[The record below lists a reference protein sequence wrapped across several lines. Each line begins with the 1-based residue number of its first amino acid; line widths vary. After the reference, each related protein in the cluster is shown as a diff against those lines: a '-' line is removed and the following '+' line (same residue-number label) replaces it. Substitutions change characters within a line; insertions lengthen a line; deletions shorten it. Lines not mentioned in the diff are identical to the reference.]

1 MSYLSVRRVSKS
13 FAGSPALSGANL
25 DLAAGETHALMGENG
40 AGKSTLIKILA
51 GVLSPD
57 ALQLTV
63 NGTPLPLASP
73 GDAHAA
79 GFRFIHQE
87 LNIVPQ
93 LSVAENISLGLPYPR
108 RFGLAVDWPALRR
121 RADRALARLG
131 VTHIDPRRQAA
142 RLSTGDQMLMK
153 IASALVAEDD
163 DTDATHLYVL
173 DEPTAAL
180 TGEESEKLFH
190 VIAGLKAAGA
200 AILYVSHRINEVMDI
215 CDRITVLRD
224 GRNVFTAATATVTK
238 QQVISAMTGRDV
250 ADAYPPR
257 AAAAIGTDLVCQAD
271 QVASPAVSGLNF
283 SLHAGEILGIAGL
296 ANAGQSDVLRL
307 IMGLAP
313 VTAGQLRVAGQPAPG
328 TPSDAWS
335 RGIAYVPRERRREG
349 LMLRRSVRDNTVLP
363 HLTRLARFAGAA
375 DRRAETAHATAAGHT
390 VSLKS
395 RSLAQPVYQ
404 LSGGNQQKV
413 VFARTLMDAEAGAET
428 PVLLLLDE
436 PTRGVDIGAKFD
448 IYSLIRRFSNHGCA
462 VILTSSDLPEMLGMC
477 DRLLIM
483 RDRVQHEIVPTK
495 LLTAADLLT
504 RFYQPHVYRTSA

>member
-1 MSYLSVRRVSKS
+1 MSYLSIRRVAKS
-13 FAGSPALSGANL
+13 FAGSPALSGVSL

-57 ALQLTV
+57 TLELTV
-63 NGTPLPLASP
+63 NGTPLPLNSP
-73 GDAHAA
+73 ADAHAA

-108 RFGLAVDWPALRR
+108 RFGLAVNWPALRR
-121 RADRALARLG
+121 RADQALARLG
-131 VTHIDPRRQAA
+131 VTHIDPRHQAA

-153 IASALVAEDD
+153 IAGALVAEDD
-163 DTDATHLYVL
+163 DTAATHLYVL

-190 VIAGLKAAGA
+190 VIAELKAAGA

-224 GRNVFTAATATVTK
+224 GRNVITAATAEVTK

-257 AAAAIGTDLVCQAD
+257 TGAFGTDLVCQAD
-271 QVASPAVSGLNF
+271 RAASPTVSGLNF
-283 SLHAGEILGIAGL
+283 KLHAGEILGIAGL

-313 VTAGQLRVAGQPAPG
+313 VTAGQLRLAGQPAPKA
-328 TPSDAWS
+328 PSDAWS

-363 HLTRLARFAGAA
+363 HLTRLSRFAGAV
-375 DRRAETAHATAAGHT
+375 DRRAETSHAAATGRT

-395 RSLAQPVYQ
+395 RGLAQPVYQ

-413 VFARTLMDAEAGAET
+413 VFARTLMDAEADAET

-448 IYSLIRRFSNHGCA
+448 IYTLIRRFSDNGCA

-483 RDRVQHEIVPTK
+483 RDRAQHEIVPSGE
-495 LLTAADLLT
+495 LTTAGLLT
-504 RFYQPHVYRTSA
+504 RFYAPHAA